1 MNSTLLDA
9 YNSAKKFFIS
19 RDFDGA
25 NAIIQKIQPLIK
37 TEITDKNRLIPKL
50 NVRYSI
56 IVAVHQ
62 GFDSLKALLEDLEPY
77 LFRQDYEL
85 IVINN
90 TCQPAPNTIQSLI
103 TEHSIIDIGFNYGCS
118 GGRNVGAELAQG
130 HYILFLDDDGRLACG
145 SIEALIHCIEK
156 NHSVACRGKVIPKD
170 EIGISG
176 GHYDKGPKVNIS
188 PPDAEGISI
197 WNRKVFLEYG
207 GFDPLLAG
215 HEGLALCAKMHRDK
229 HLHSFLYTPHAT
241 LRHNFSDDEEKNKIK
256 LKLHATNREYLE
268 HIGINH
274 RKLKKQFLRR
284 AFFRIFYRFK

>member
-1 MNSTLLDA
+1 MKSTLSDE
-9 YNSAKKFFIS
+9 YHSAKNLFIN

-25 NAIIQKIQPLIK
+25 NEIIQKIQPLIK
-37 TEITDKNRLIPKL
+37 TDITDKTRLIPKL

-62 GFDSLKALLEDLEPY
+62 GFDDLKALLEDLEPY
-77 LFRQDYEL
+77 LFRQDFEL

-90 TCQPAPNTIQSLI
+90 TCQPAPNTIRSLI
-103 TEHSIIDIGFNYGCS
+103 AEHSIIDIGFNYGCS
-118 GGRNVGAELAQG
+118 GGRNIGAELAQG
-130 HYILFLDDDGRLACG
+130 HYILFLDDDGRLAYG
-145 SIEALIHCIEK
+145 AVDALIDCIEK
-156 NHSVACRGKVIPKD
+156 NNSVACRGKVIPKNAT
-170 EIGISG
+170 GVSG
-176 GHYDKGPKVNIS
+176 GHYNKGSKVNMS

-197 WNRKVFLEYG
+197 WNRKLFIEYG

-215 HEGLALCAKMHRDK
+215 HEGLALCAKIHRDK
-229 HLHSFLYTPHAT
+229 PLRSFLYTPHAT
-241 LRHNFSDDEEKNKIK
+241 LQHNFSDDEEKNTIK